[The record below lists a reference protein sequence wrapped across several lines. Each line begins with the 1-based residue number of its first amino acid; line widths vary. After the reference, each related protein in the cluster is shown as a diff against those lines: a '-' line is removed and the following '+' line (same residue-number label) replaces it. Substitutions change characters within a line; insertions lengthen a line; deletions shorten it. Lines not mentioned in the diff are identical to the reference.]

1 MIIKLSGVS
10 VAELE
15 SALKYSGLFVDASEQ
30 GDYAEIKAIPAFLLS
45 DPASDQ
51 ANPAKPN
58 NVRCGCD
65 AYRQLAELKDKAGK
79 KITELKA
86 QTEEM
91 GYKVREMAILLG
103 KHELKAERE
112 AHKEAGFRHYT
123 GEKEY
128 VDKQVRLANI
138 EFWERLGD
146 KHGLGLDSSLD
157 LDSVSDF
164 INSEV
169 K

>member
-1 MIIKLSGVS
+1 MQIKLIGVS
-10 VAELE
+10 LAELE
-15 SALKYSGLFVDASEQ
+15 SALKYSGLFVETREEHE
-30 GDYAEIKAIPAFLLS
+30 DYAEIKAIPAFLLS
-45 DPASDQ
+45 DSDPTD
-51 ANPAKPN
+51 PAKPN

-65 AYRQLAELKDKAGK
+65 AHRQLAELKDKVGQK
-79 KITELKA
+79 VRTLQA
-86 QTEEM
+86 QHEEM

-112 AHKEAGFRHYT
+112 ADKKASWEHYVGKE
-123 GEKEY
+123 EY
-128 VDKQVRLANI
+128 LDKKVRLANI

-146 KHGLGLDSSLD
+146 KHGLGLDLA
-157 LDSVSDF
+157 SDF